1 MSRPAGEALDPELRT
16 VVEALARRL
25 RDIEDQMVEDMT
37 AQMVEIDHLDG
48 DPVLV
53 DLLRAS
59 VEGNI
64 TTINHVLANNI
75 PIAHLQPTTAAVEYA
90 LRLAQRQVP
99 SNSLMRAYRMG
110 EFEYNR
116 LCLGF
121 LEELALAEGLAVRVA
136 KYVATVLFDYIDWI
150 TLYVFQAYESERRRW
165 IGAEGNVLSSTV
177 NQLLDGDD
185 ELEVFEV
192 EAFETETGYRLDRTH
207 LAVILWSHDSVAGLA
222 EIDRAARSLAVALR
236 ASAAPVITATDRS
249 TVWVWIPFDRTM
261 PRTDS
266 AAVAAQVTLPPNLR
280 MAIGLPG
287 AGVAGFRRSHQQARA
302 AYDVATTVPRTEPVV
317 VGYGDRGIAVVSVM
331 ARDLP
336 STRAWIGEVLGPLAD
351 DTPNAQILRATL
363 SEFLAGG
370 ESHVRTAERMML
382 HRNTVKYRIG
392 KAMDSLPERHDRMD
406 LALALTVCEYLGA
419 AVLRERA

>member
-1 MSRPAGEALDPELRT
+1 MSGPVGEAPDAEVRA
-16 VVEALARRL
+16 VVELLARRL
-25 RDIEDQMVEDMT
+25 REIEDQMVDDM
-37 AQMVEIDHLDG
+37 AALMVEIDHLDG

-64 TTINHVLANNI
+64 TTINHVLANDI

-121 LEELALAEGLAVRVA
+121 LEELGIGDQLAVRVA

-150 TLYVFQAYESERRRW
+150 TLYVFQAYENERRRW

-177 NQLLDGDD
+177 NQLLDAAD
-185 ELEVFEV
+185 EPDAFEV

-207 LAVILWSHDSVAGLA
+207 LAVILWSSDPVSSLA
-222 EIDRAARSLAVALR
+222 EIDRAARSLASAMR
-236 ASAAPVITATDRS
+236 ASSAPVITATDRS
-249 TVWVWIPFDRTM
+249 TVWLWIPFDRAA

-266 AAVAAQVTLPPNLR
+266 AAVAERVTLPPRLR

-287 AGVAGFRRSHQQARA
+287 TGVAGFRRSHQQARA
-302 AYDVATTVPRTEPVV
+302 AYDVATTVPGTEPVV

-336 STRAWIGEVLGPLAD
+336 STRAWVRSVLGPLAED
-351 DTPNAQILRATL
+351 GAGTEILRATL
-363 SEFLAGG
+363 SEFLATGD
-370 ESHVRTAERMML
+370 SYVRTAEKMML

-392 KAMDSLPERHDRMD
+392 KALQDLPEGHDRMD
-406 LALALTVCEYLGA
+406 LALALTVCEYLGP
-419 AVLRERA
+419 AVLQG